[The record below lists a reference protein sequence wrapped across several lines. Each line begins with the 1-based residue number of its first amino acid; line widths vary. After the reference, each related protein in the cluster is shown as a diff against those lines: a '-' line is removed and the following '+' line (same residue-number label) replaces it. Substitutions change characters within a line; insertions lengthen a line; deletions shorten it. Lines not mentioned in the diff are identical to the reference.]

1 MPLVIAPSNVELK
14 VIKILTND
22 KIKKHLE
29 SLGIIVNGT
38 IKILE
43 NSSNIILDVLG
54 QRIALDKDI
63 ATHII
68 VA

>member
-43 NSSNIILDVLG
+43 NSTNIILDVLG